1 MHKLCAS
8 MTVTVGLLL
17 GTNMIS
23 AQALKPAPAAKN
35 SAWVQGKTADG
46 QPDLQGT
53 WTNATLIPLQ
63 RPKALGSKE
72 FYTEEE
78 RAAMDAKPKKPIG
91 ASVEAHYDLSQF
103 GLDRTQGKFA
113 PNLRT
118 SLITGPDGQL
128 PALTPEMAKRVA
140 AARAALKGHE
150 ADGPESRNLGE
161 RCIVNNAAG
170 PPMMPSGYNNDL
182 EIVQGPGY
190 VAITQEM
197 IHDTRII
204 PLDGRAHAPAGVV
217 KYRGDSIGR
226 WEGNTLV
233 VDTTNFN
240 GKSLFQASLGDR
252 IPMSAKAHVVE
263 RFTRKDADTITY
275 QFTVEDPEA
284 WQKSWSGEI
293 VIGTAPGQIYE
304 YACHE
309 ANQSM
314 TNLLSS
320 ARNLEKEAAAAKK

>member
-1 MHKLCAS
+1 MRRLCVAI
-8 MTVTVGLLL
+8 TVTLLL
-17 GTNMIS
+17 VAAVAS
-23 AQALKPAPAAKN
+23 AQALKPAPAAKS
-35 SAWVQGKTADG
+35 SAWVQAKTADG

-63 RPKALGSKE
+63 RPKALGAKE
-72 FYTEEE
+72 FYTQAEK
-78 RAAMDAKPKKPIG
+78 DALDATPKKPIG

-128 PALTPEMAKRVA
+128 PPFTPDAAKRVA
-140 AARAALKGHE
+140 AAREARKGHE
-150 ADGPESRNLGE
+150 YDGPENRNLGE
-161 RCIVNNAAG
+161 RCIVNNNGG

-182 EIVQGPGY
+182 EIVQGAGY

-204 PLDGRAHAPAGVV
+204 PLDGRAHIPAAVG
-217 KYRGDSIGR
+217 KYRGDSVGR

-240 GKSLFQASLGDR
+240 GKSIFQIGIGNQVLVSPR
-252 IPMSAKAHVVE
+252 THVTE
-263 RFTRKDADTITY
+263 RFTRTGPDTIQY
-275 QFTVEDPEA
+275 QFTLDDPET
-284 WQKSWSGEI
+284 WQKPWSGEI
-293 VIGTAPGQIYE
+293 VFGTAPGQIYE

-309 ANQSM
+309 ANHSM
-314 TNLLSS
+314 ENLLSS
-320 ARNLEKEAAAAKK
+320 ARNNEKEAAAKK